1 MKISFLITHYNRPDD
16 LFECISSIRKLE
28 IANSEIIVSDDA
40 SKKEC
45 IEIIQQF
52 KVDQLLFSNSNEGL
66 AANINRG
73 IKACSGE
80 YIIYCQEDFVLDSRV
95 SFLINDFIELLNDN
109 KVDMIRFT
117 SNILFNKKISL
128 TKNVV
133 LIPKFSFHNF
143 LQNYYQY
150 SDHPFITK
158 KVFMKIMV
166 IILKVLQGGTVKQ
179 NMLFES

>member
-52 KVDQLLFSNSNEGL
+52 KVDQLLLSNSNEGL

-95 SFLINDFIELLNDN
+95 SFLINDFIENTTCSNEALKNEN
-109 KVDMIRFT
+109 KKKNVNKKKIKKKKK
-117 SNILFNKKISL
+117 KKISL
-128 TKNVV
+128 
-133 LIPKFSFHNF
+133 
-143 LQNYYQY
+143 
-150 SDHPFITK
+150 
-158 KVFMKIMV
+158 
-166 IILKVLQGGTVKQ
+166 
-179 NMLFES
+179 

>member
-1 MKISFLITHYNRPDD
+1 M
-16 LFECISSIRKLE
+16 
-28 IANSEIIVSDDA
+28 
-40 SKKEC
+40 
-45 IEIIQQF
+45 
-52 KVDQLLFSNSNEGL
+52 LLSNSNEGL

-128 TKNVV
+128 TKNVI

-158 KVFMKIMV
+158 KSFYENYGYY
-166 IILKVLQGGTVKQ
+166 LEGT
-179 NMLFES
+179 